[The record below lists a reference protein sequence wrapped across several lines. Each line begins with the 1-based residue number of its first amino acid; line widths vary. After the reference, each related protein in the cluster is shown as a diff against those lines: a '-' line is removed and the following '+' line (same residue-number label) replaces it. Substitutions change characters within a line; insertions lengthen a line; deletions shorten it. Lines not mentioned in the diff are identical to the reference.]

1 MELDIVHIATTV
13 SLAAID
19 LFDPIFKDLFT
30 LFGDNNRY
38 FACNV
43 DSEFFQ
49 RRRLVARNLWFD
61 VAPNK
66 KI

>member
-30 LFGDNNRY
+30 LFGNNDRY

-43 DSEFFQ
+43 DSEFSNF
-49 RRRLVARNLWFD
+49 VALLT
-61 VAPNK
+61 
-66 KI
+66 